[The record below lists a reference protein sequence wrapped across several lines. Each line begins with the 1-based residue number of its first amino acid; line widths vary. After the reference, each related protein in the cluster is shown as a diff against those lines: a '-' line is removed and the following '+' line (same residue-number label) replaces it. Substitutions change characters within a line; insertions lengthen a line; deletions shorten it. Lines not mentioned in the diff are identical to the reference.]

1 MNICPCI
8 KQFVW
13 KKIFFGYCGVR
24 YQKLSFN
31 YIAGLIYKKVIEA
44 STVLEKMLEN
54 RKSALDKSKSAFVFY
69 MDFSKAFDTI
79 SHDLLLAK
87 FKFCGFSK
95 DADFDV

>member
-1 MNICPCI
+1 M
-8 KQFVW
+8 
-13 KKIFFGYCGVR
+13 R

>member
-1 MNICPCI
+1 M
-8 KQFVW
+8 
-13 KKIFFGYCGVR
+13 R

-31 YIAGLIYKKVIEA
+31 CIAGLIYKKVIEA

-79 SHDLLLAK
+79 SHDLLPAK
-87 FKFCGFSK
+87 LKFCGFSK